1 MTKTSLCREKSSCF
15 STLVLLAR
23 RHDLVALI
31 SDSGLWRVIYAAKFS
46 LEEVTDLQK
55 YDVHLLILRGKATKN
70 KLTEAEREHL
80 LQYIRESNA
89 SLN

>member
-1 MTKTSLCREKSSCF
+1 MIKTSLCREKSSCY
-15 STLVLLAR
+15 SMLVMLAR
-23 RHDLVALI
+23 HHDLVALI
-31 SDSGLWRVIYAAKFS
+31 QDSNLWRVVYASKFS
-46 LEEVTDLQK
+46 LEEVTELQK
-55 YDVHLLILRGKATKN
+55 LDVYLLILRGKATKN